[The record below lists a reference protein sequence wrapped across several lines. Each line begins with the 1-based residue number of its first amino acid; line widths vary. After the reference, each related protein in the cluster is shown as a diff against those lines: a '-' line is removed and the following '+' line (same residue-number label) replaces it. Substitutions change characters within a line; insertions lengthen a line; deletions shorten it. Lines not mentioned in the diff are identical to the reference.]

1 MSESKNNLATSVLDI
16 FLSRLK
22 EQSFTI
28 VLMLGGLYYQN
39 KIYDTQR
46 LKNEAE
52 LAKKDL
58 IINELIN
65 DQIEKMTIRESY
77 LIQQRDHYVE
87 DIITN
92 KQ

>member
-1 MSESKNNLATSVLDI
+1 MSESKNNLATSMLDI

-52 LAKKDL
+52 LVKKDL
-58 IINELIN
+58 VIDKLIN
-65 DQIEKMTIRESY
+65 DQIERMTLRESY

-92 KQ
+92 K

>member
-1 MSESKNNLATSVLDI
+1 MSESKNNLTTSVLDI

-39 KIYDTQR
+39 KIYDAQR

-58 IINELIN
+58 IIDKLIN
-65 DQIEKMTIRESY
+65 DQIERMTIRESY

-92 KQ
+92 K

>member
-39 KIYDTQR
+39 KIYD
-46 LKNEAE
+46 
-52 LAKKDL
+52 D
-58 IINELIN
+58 
-65 DQIEKMTIRESY
+65 
-77 LIQQRDHYVE
+77 
-87 DIITN
+87 
-92 KQ
+92 

>member
-65 DQIEKMTIRESY
+65 DQIERMTIRESY
-77 LIQQRDHYVE
+77 LVQQRDHYVE

>member
-65 DQIEKMTIRESY
+65 DQIERMTIRESY

>member
-65 DQIEKMTIRESY
+65 DQIERMTIRESY

-87 DIITN
+87 DTITN

>member
-46 LKNEAE
+46 IKNEAE

-58 IINELIN
+58 IIDKLIN
-65 DQIEKMTIRESY
+65 DQIERMTIRESY

>member
-46 LKNEAE
+46 IKTEAE

-65 DQIEKMTIRESY
+65 DQIERMTLRESY
-77 LIQQRDHYVE
+77 LVQQRDHYIE

-92 KQ
+92 K

>member
-1 MSESKNNLATSVLDI
+1 MSESKNNLAASVLDI

-65 DQIEKMTIRESY
+65 DQIERMTIRESY

-87 DIITN
+87 DTITN

>member
-58 IINELIN
+58 IIDKLIN
-65 DQIEKMTIRESY
+65 DQIERMTIRESY

>member
-1 MSESKNNLATSVLDI
+1 MSESKITSVLDL
-16 FLSRLK
+16 FLSKLK

-39 KIYDTQR
+39 KIYDTQ
-46 LKNEAE
+46 LIKDEAE

-65 DQIEKMTIRESY
+65 DQIERMTIRESY

>member
-58 IINELIN
+58 IIDKLIN
-65 DQIEKMTIRESY
+65 DQIERMTIRESY

-92 KQ
+92 K

>member
-46 LKNEAE
+46 IKNEAE

-65 DQIEKMTIRESY
+65 DQIERMTIRESY

>member
-65 DQIEKMTIRESY
+65 DQIKRMTIRESY

>member
-46 LKNEAE
+46 IKTEAE

-65 DQIEKMTIRESY
+65 DQIERMTIRESY

>member
-65 DQIEKMTIRESY
+65 DQFERMTIRESY

>member
-46 LKNEAE
+46 LKTEAE

-58 IINELIN
+58 VIDKLIN
-65 DQIEKMTIRESY
+65 DQIERMTIRESY

-92 KQ
+92 K